1 MVLFSDLVKDR
12 KKEDYVNEGIQI
24 GILLLVTPESFFFF
38 FFFFALLDKELL
50 YLN

>member
-38 FFFFALLDKELL
+38 FALLDKELL